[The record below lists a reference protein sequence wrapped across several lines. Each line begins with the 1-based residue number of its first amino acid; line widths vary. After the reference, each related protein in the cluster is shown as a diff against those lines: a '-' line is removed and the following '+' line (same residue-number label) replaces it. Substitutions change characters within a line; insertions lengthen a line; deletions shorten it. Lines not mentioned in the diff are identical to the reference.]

1 MTTIIPF
8 AEVHRDDTAIVG
20 GKAANLA
27 ELVRAGQPVPPGFV
41 VTTAAYTA
49 FVQAGGLEAKILA
62 AAQLPDTA
70 TPQDFDR
77 AATTIRALFDGASLG
92 RALTMEIR
100 LAYHQLGENL
110 GADRAT
116 GLAVAVRSSATA
128 EDLESASFAG
138 QQETFLAVRGINDL
152 SAAILSCWA
161 SLWTAR
167 ALSYRARAGIDPA
180 AVGIA
185 VVIQQMVDATSSGVM
200 FSTNPA
206 NGRADQVAISA
217 AWGLGETVVSG
228 TVSTDD
234 LVVAADSG
242 AVLSRHTASKAVMT
256 VYNTTTNGTH
266 EQAVP
271 TELRDRPVLDDRAA
285 GELARV
291 AVAIADHFGTP
302 QDIEWARVGD
312 TLFALQ
318 SRPITAL
325 PLPTG
330 DTPDSWPVPYPKGLY
345 FRASIVE
352 QLPDPLS
359 PLFADLIDPSVT
371 RSLTALFTDAI
382 GTPVVRAGDVA
393 LPTVNGYAYYYY
405 KNSGMLRMLAL
416 TPLALRALAL
426 GHAHMGITGWRDYSR
441 PRYRELV
448 AQVSTI
454 PLDGL
459 SPAQLLQNVSTL
471 LDAGTRYYTAV
482 QSVIPSASA
491 SELLFQLYYNLTV
504 RRPGDPSAATY
515 LLGYTSEPIRADI
528 SLWAL
533 ATWIREHPALAE
545 LVATATAAELVDHWR
560 SPTPPEQ
567 VDSDL
572 WSQFSGRLDSHL
584 AEFGHA
590 IYNLD
595 FLVPVPAEDPAA
607 LLVSLQSYV
616 RGNGTDPA
624 ERQRSSAA
632 RREEKTASVIGRLG
646 DTRRYVALRL
656 LRWAQRTAPVREDA
670 LADVGYAWPLMR
682 RTLHELGQRL
692 VASGAI
698 AEPADVVWLRHTE
711 LVEASERVDAVS
723 PVDAAGGSDTE
734 QDEPPRYAAAIEH
747 RRMVW
752 RGQRTATPPQLL
764 PEIAW
769 LGRAFERM
777 MPARSLDQGG
787 STIRGIGASAGST
800 TGPARVIS
808 GPEEFETMR
817 FGDVLVARMT
827 TPAWTPLFALASAI
841 VTDVGGPLSHSSI
854 VAREYGIPAV
864 LGTGVATQR
873 IASDQLIR
881 VDGDRG
887 TVDREP
893 APPGLTG

>member
-1 MTTIIPF
+1 MANIIHF
-8 AEVHRDDTAIVG
+8 SETGRDDIASVG

-27 ELVRAGQPVPPGFV
+27 ELVRAGQPVPLGFV
-41 VTTAAYTA
+41 VTTAAYSA
-49 FVQAGGLEAKILA
+49 FVQASGLEPKILA
-62 AAQLPDTA
+62 AAQLPVTA
-70 TPQDFDR
+70 TPQDYDR
-77 AATTIRALFDGASLG
+77 ASATIRALFDGATLG

-128 EDLESASFAG
+128 EDLETASFAG
-138 QQETFLAVRGINDL
+138 QQDTFLAVRGIDAL

-185 VVIQQMVDATSSGVM
+185 VVVQQMVDATSAGVM

-206 NGRADQVAISA
+206 NGRPDQVAISA
-217 AWGLGETVVSG
+217 AWGLGESVVSG

-234 LVVAADSG
+234 LVVAAGSG
-242 AVLSRHTASKAVMT
+242 TVLSRYTASKAVMT
-256 VYNTTTNGTH
+256 VYNTSTTGTH
-266 EQAVP
+266 EQPVP
-271 TELRDRPVLDDRAA
+271 AELRERPVLDDSAA

-302 QDIEWARVGD
+302 QDIEWARLGD
-312 TLFALQ
+312 TLFVLQ

-330 DTPDSWPVPYPKGLY
+330 DTPESWPVPYPKGLY

-371 RSLTALFTDAI
+371 RSLTALFTEAI
-382 GTPVVRAGDVA
+382 GRPVVREGDVA

-416 TPLALRALAL
+416 TPLALRALAQ

-448 AQVSTI
+448 ARLSTV
-454 PLDGL
+454 PLTGL
-459 SPAQLLQNVSTL
+459 DPAQLLQNVNTL

-491 SELLFQLYYNLTV
+491 SELLFQLYYNLTI

-515 LLGYTSEPIRADI
+515 LLGYTSEPIRADT
-528 SLWAL
+528 SLWTF
-533 ATWIREHPALAE
+533 ATWIRGHPELAG
-545 LVATATAAELVDHWR
+545 LVATATPADLVAHWR
-560 SPTPPEQ
+560 SSTPPEE
-567 VDSDL
+567 VDNTL
-572 WSQFSGRLDSHL
+572 WEQFVHRLDSHL
-584 AEFGHA
+584 NEFGHA

-595 FLVPVPAEDPAA
+595 FVVPVPAEDPAP
-607 LLVSLQSYV
+607 LLVGLQSYV
-616 RGNGTDPA
+616 RGNGTDPT
-624 ERQRSSAA
+624 ERQRASVA
-632 RREEKTASVIGRLG
+632 RREEKTTSVIGRLG

-670 LADVGYAWPLMR
+670 LADVGYAWPLIR
-682 RTLHELGQRL
+682 RTLYELGERL
-692 VASGAI
+692 VAAGAI
-698 AEPADVVWLRHTE
+698 AEPFDVAWLRHTE
-711 LVEASERVDAVS
+711 LVDAVA
-723 PVDAAGGSDTE
+723 VLDAAGSSDAHSS
-734 QDEPPRYAAAIEH
+734 DPPRYAEQVEH
-747 RRMVW
+747 RKMVW
-752 RGQRTATPPQLL
+752 RGQRRATPPQLL

-769 LGRAFERM
+769 LGRLFERM

-787 STIRGIGASAGST
+787 TTIRGIGASAGST
-800 TGPARVIS
+800 SGPARVIS
-808 GPEEFETMR
+808 GPEEFESMK

-873 IASDQLIR
+873 IASDQHIR
-881 VDGDRG
+881 VDGDSG
-887 TVDREP
+887 TVDL
-893 APPGLTG
+893 APPMPGITG